1 MKIKGLQK
9 TTLIDYPGKIAC
21 TLFLFGCNFRCGFCH
36 NPELV
41 LEDDGKNMSEKEFFE
56 FLEKR
61 KDYLDGIC
69 ITGGEPLL
77 TLEKN
82 FLKKIKNLGYAIKI
96 DTNGSF
102 PEKMREFLEEGLIDF
117 IAMDIKASKEKYSEI
132 VDVEVDIDKI
142 ERSIRLTARADES
155 EFRTTILRDIH
166 DTKEMI
172 KISKWIN
179 DLIGDKGKIF
189 VLQAYKNKGKYISKF
204 FENEKDVQEED
215 LVELKKVM
223 KDYFKE
229 VEVRG

>member
-41 LEDDGKNMSEKEFFE
+41 LEDDEKNMSEKEFFE

-142 ERSIRLTARADES
+142 ERSIRLTARADEY

-166 DTKEMI
+166 DTEEMI

-189 VLQAYKNKGKYISKF
+189 ALQAYKNKGKYISKF